1 MNCKRALEL
10 AKRIRKA
17 EMVKGVNRPDGL
29 TRRNNRLLYI
39 RVWDYST
46 TLHAPAVQVIWTW
59 NSGTRQSALNSCVL
73 SLFSLLHSLL
83 NASYFPESP
92 CLSHLTLKG
101 IM

>member
-1 MNCKRALEL
+1 MNCNRALEL

-17 EMVKGVNRPDGL
+17 EMVKGVNRPDCL

-59 NSGTRQSALNSCVL
+59 SSGGAGLMDVELRHL
-73 SLFSLLHSLL
+73 SEC
-83 NASYFPESP
+83 P
-92 CLSHLTLKG
+92 
-101 IM
+101 